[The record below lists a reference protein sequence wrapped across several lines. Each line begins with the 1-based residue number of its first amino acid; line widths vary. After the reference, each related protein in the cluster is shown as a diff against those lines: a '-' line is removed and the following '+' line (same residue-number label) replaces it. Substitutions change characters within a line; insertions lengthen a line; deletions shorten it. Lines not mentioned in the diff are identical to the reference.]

1 MKRIIFLL
9 GVIFASLLF
18 SCTTSVEPPKDDG
31 VCILINGKKNVTS
44 VEGGEKIELSL
55 SNNASAEWTVSGIAS
70 ATLSVSS
77 GTLVYLT
84 ARTAGSVTVTATKS
98 DKKYTCELQIAAK
111 DTSPNEDNEPNV
123 SFINRSAYR
132 VSVCRD
138 DLTNEIAVVGA
149 GGTKSV
155 YVSPGRGEI
164 TFHFRYSYC
173 VIDDADSGTVWMA
186 AADSSVY
193 TYAVDSFDV
202 ASGVVP
208 IQIPAPKNPT
218 FRDSYLV
225 VANISEQPVSL
236 YNKNTQHK
244 LYNQEKYYIQPQHSG
259 VYSIQPDA
267 PFEGFSLKSS
277 SAESAVFP
285 FYAESGVVYKC
296 EFDGSGADIGTT
308 AYVPWEKTVDYI
320 VEHYQQ
326 NDDLENYTLIKTENL
341 TGIADKITAA
351 TALSYKG
358 FTARPFE
365 QKSIFEYGTTVVEI
379 YYDRNEYTVTFDSN
393 NGTGDT
399 AKQIFY
405 YGVPQKLNENVFS
418 YPGYTF
424 TGWGLSETGD
434 VVYANQAEF
443 CGEYTAGITLYA
455 KWVSGITVT
464 GDTVGDIDLSD
475 ITDEYTIKVKG
486 SISQSTL
493 QTLADK
499 MKTATASI
507 NLDLSEAVLTVIA
520 SASNNNSIFEDCPLN
535 SIVLPETLE
544 TIGSFAFCRC
554 SMKSVTIPANVQTIG
569 DRAFYYCQNLESV
582 EIDGTETVGDVAFQD
597 CYNLKTVV
605 LKNITTIGG
614 VAFGDCTSLSSVTM
628 ESVGSIGDLAFS
640 RCTSLASIAIDAE
653 TIRYKAFND
662 CTSLTSVII
671 GKNVKL
677 IDNSG
682 DGCFNGC
689 SMLTSV
695 RFEDAENWYYKLS
708 SYEYKY
714 DFTNAAEN
722 ASRLKYYNY
731 IYYKK

>member
-1 MKRIIFLL
+1 MKRIMILL
-9 GVIFASLLF
+9 LECVFVLGLF
-18 SCTTSVEPPKDDG
+18 SCTVSIEDDDTPDEENVQIILNNSENASFAAVEVG
-31 VCILINGKKNVTS
+31 QKNS
-44 VEGGEKIELSL
+44 LRL
-55 SNNASAEWTVSGIAS
+55 SNNASAVWTVSGTAS
-70 ATLSVSS
+70 ATLSASS

-84 ARTAGSVTVTATKS
+84 ARTAGSVTVTAATENGR
-98 DKKYTCELQIAAK
+98 KYTRELRITAK
-111 DTSPNEDNEPNV
+111 DTAPNEDNEPNV

-138 DLTNEIAVVGA
+138 GLTNEIAVVGA

-193 TYAVDSFDV
+193 TYSVDSVDV

-225 VANISEQPVSL
+225 VENISEQPVSL

-277 SAESAVFP
+277 SAESPVSP
-285 FYAESGVVYKC
+285 FHAESGVVYKC
-296 EFDGSGADIGTT
+296 EFDGSGADIGIT
-308 AYVPWEKTVDYI
+308 AYAPWGRTVGYT
-320 VEHYQQ
+320 VKHYQQ
-326 NDDLENYTLIKTENL
+326 GDDLETYTLIKTEFL
-341 TGIADKITAA
+341 TGMADKITVAA
-351 TALSYKG
+351 TLPYKG

-365 QKSIFEYGTTVVEI
+365 QKYISEYGTTVVEI
-379 YYDRNEYTVTFDSN
+379 YYDRNTYTVKFDSN

-399 AKQIFY
+399 ATQIFY

-424 TGWGLSETGD
+424 TGWGLSKISD

-475 ITDEYTIKVKG
+475 ITDEYTIKVTG
-486 SISQSTL
+486 NISQSTL
-493 QTLADK
+493 TTLADK
-499 MKTATASI
+499 MKNASASI
-507 NLDLSEAVLTVIA
+507 NLDLSETTGITEIVGSGHDLL
-520 SASNNNSIFEDCPLN
+520 SSSSIFWSCTYLRTLILPN
-535 SIVLPETLE
+535 SLK
-544 TIGSFAFCRC
+544 TIGAYAFSNCKFVSITIPSSVTTIGVGAFAYC
-554 SMKSVTIPANVQTIG
+554 SNITSIEIGTGVITIGADAFRYCTYLTYVTIP
-569 DRAFYYCQNLESV
+569 ESV
-582 EIDGTETVGDVAFQD
+582 VTVGKYAFLGPESSLSAVTFIDDTSIWTCISEYSTKYGITVSNAAQNAM
-597 CYNLKTVV
+597 NLK
-605 LKNITTIGG
+605 
-614 VAFGDCTSLSSVTM
+614 D
-628 ESVGSIGDLAFS
+628 
-640 RCTSLASIAIDAE
+640 
-653 TIRYKAFND
+653 
-662 CTSLTSVII
+662 
-671 GKNVKL
+671 
-677 IDNSG
+677 
-682 DGCFNGC
+682 
-689 SMLTSV
+689 
-695 RFEDAENWYYKLS
+695 
-708 SYEYKY
+708 KY
-714 DFTNAAEN
+714 TG
-722 ASRLKYYNY
+722 Y
-731 IYYKK
+731 IWNKTKK

>member
-55 SNNASAEWTVSGIAS
+55 SNDTVAEEWTVVDEEGKILKNDSDAS
-70 ATLSVSS
+70 F
-77 GTLVYLT
+77 T
-84 ARTAGSVTVTATKS
+84 APNWTGNITITAKTA
-98 DKKYTCELQIAAK
+98 DKKYSYELQITLKNA
-111 DTSPNEDNEPNV
+111 NV
-123 SFINRSAYR
+123 TFINNSIYQVTVYR
-132 VSVCRD
+132 D
-138 DLTNEIAVVGA
+138 GLTDEIAVVGA

-173 VIDDADSGTVWMA
+173 VIDDAYSGTVWMDA
-186 AADSSVY
+186 EDSSMY
-193 TYAVDSFDV
+193 TYAVDSVDIAYCDV
-202 ASGVVP
+202 PVQ

-225 VANISEQPVSL
+225 VENISEQPVSL
-236 YNKNTQHK
+236 YNKNTQNK

-277 SAESAVFP
+277 SVETAVSP
-285 FYAESGVVYKC
+285 FHAESGVVYKC

-326 NDDLENYTLIKTENL
+326 NDDLETYTLIKTENL

-351 TALSYKG
+351 TALPYKG
-358 FTARPFE
+358 FTARPFK
-365 QKSIFEYGTTVVEI
+365 QKYISEYGTTVVEI

-393 NGTGDT
+393 NGTEDT
-399 AKQIFY
+399 ATQIFY
-405 YGVPQKLNENVFS
+405 YGVPQNLNENVFS

-424 TGWGLSETGD
+424 IGWGLSKTDG
-434 VVYANQAEF
+434 VVYANQAKF

-493 QTLADK
+493 TTLADK
-499 MKTATASI
+499 MKNKTNLLI
-507 NLDLSEAVLTVIA
+507 NLDLSEAVLTAIA
-520 SASNNNSIFEDCPLN
+520 STSDNKSIFAGCPLN
-535 SIVLPETLE
+535 SIVLPKTLE
-544 TIGSFAFCRC
+544 TIGSYAFYNC
-554 SMKSVTIPANVQTIG
+554 SIKSVTIPANVQTVG
-569 DRAFYYCQNLESV
+569 SRAFYYCQNLESV
-582 EIDGTETVGDVAFQD
+582 EIDGTETVGDSAF
-597 CYNLKTVV
+597 YNCETLKTVV
-605 LKNITTIGG
+605 LKNITTIGND
-614 VAFGDCTSLSSVTM
+614 AFENCTSIVSITIDSQTI
-628 ESVGSIGDLAFS
+628 GS
-640 RCTSLASIAIDAE
+640 
-653 TIRYKAFND
+653 YAFNS

-671 GKNVKL
+671 GKNVKS
-677 IDNSG
+677 ISSY
-682 DGCFNGC
+682 CFRNC
-689 SMLTSV
+689 SALTSV
-695 RFEDAENWYYKLS
+695 RFENTENWYYRLS
-708 SYEYKY
+708 STYEREY
-714 DFTNAAEN
+714 DVTNAANN
-722 ASRLKYYNY
+722 ATGLQYSSNT
-731 IYYKK
+731 YYKK